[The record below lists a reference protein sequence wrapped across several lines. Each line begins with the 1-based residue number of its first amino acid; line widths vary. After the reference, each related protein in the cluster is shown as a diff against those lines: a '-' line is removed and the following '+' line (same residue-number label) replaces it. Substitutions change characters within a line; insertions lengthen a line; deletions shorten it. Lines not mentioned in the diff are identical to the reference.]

1 MKIRIGHLST
11 FYHTAII
18 LMDSPISTHADAEWR
33 LFGTGPAIVDAL
45 EKNELDI
52 AYIGLPPAII
62 GIHRGV
68 PIKCVAGGH
77 VEGTVMTGFTKY
89 KGLSETDSLE
99 KILNQFKGMKIGVP
113 GKGSIHDLILQDCL
127 QKCGLRQDIE
137 VVNYPWAD
145 LTLEDLVK
153 HRIEAAFGTPALAVA
168 ARHYADCKILYPP
181 SKLWPDNPSY
191 GILVSKSFL
200 EDHRDMVADFL
211 KTHEQATGLLRN
223 APRKAAALIAEK
235 VGVVDEDFVFEILS
249 VSPKYCAQITA
260 AYTNCTMALMHS
272 LKTLGYIN
280 LEIAADEIFDTSL
293 IAGIHGPGDHYNIS

>member
-1 MKIRIGHLST
+1 MKLRIGHLST

-18 LMDSPISTHADAEWR
+18 LMDSPISTHADAGWR

-45 EKNELDI
+45 EKKELDI

-77 VEGTVMTGFTKY
+77 VEGTVMTGFNKY
-89 KGLSETDSLE
+89 KGLAETDSLE
-99 KILNQFKGMKIGVP
+99 EILNQFIGMKIGVP

-127 QKCGLRQDIE
+127 QNCGLRQHIE
-137 VVNYPWAD
+137 VINYPWAD
-145 LTLEDLVK
+145 LALEDLAK

-191 GILVSKSFL
+191 GILVSKPFL
-200 EDHRDMVADFL
+200 EEHRDTVAEFL
-211 KTHEQATGLLRN
+211 KAHAKATELLRN
-223 APRKAAALIAEK
+223 DPRKAAAVISAK
-235 VGVVDEDFVFEILS
+235 VGVVDQDFVLETLS
-249 VSPKYCAQITA
+249 VSPKYWAQITD
-260 AYTNCTMALMHS
+260 AYKNCTIRLMLAL
-272 LKTLGYIN
+272 KKLGYIER
-280 LEIAADEIFDTSL
+280 EIYADEIFDNSL
-293 IAGIHGPGDHYNIS
+293 TAGMGDY